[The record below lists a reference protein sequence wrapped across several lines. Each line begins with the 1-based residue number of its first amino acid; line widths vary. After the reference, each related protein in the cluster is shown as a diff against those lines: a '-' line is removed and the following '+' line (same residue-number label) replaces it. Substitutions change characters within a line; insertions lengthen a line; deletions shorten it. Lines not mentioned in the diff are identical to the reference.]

1 MAPNDHT
8 EGRSSELSF
17 EVFFGE
23 RFSLGMLKSIVLLL
37 GDLRISF
44 ERIYDLWLPGAQ
56 IVFFHNKITFR
67 SDLGGVDEKSQRGYP
82 VLNCALLKGSSEP

>member
-1 MAPNDHT
+1 MLNDHA

-17 EVFFGE
+17 EVFFG
-23 RFSLGMLKSIVLLL
+23 RKFSLGMLKSVTPLL

-44 ERIYDLWLPGAQ
+44 ERINDLWLPSAR
-56 IVFFHNKITFR
+56 IVFLPNKIAFR

-82 VLNCALLKGSSEP
+82 VLSYALPKGS

>member
-23 RFSLGMLKSIVLLL
+23 KFSLGMFKSIALLL

-44 ERIYDLWLPGAQ
+44 ERINDLWLPSAQ
-56 IVFFHNKITFR
+56 IVFLPNKITFR
-67 SDLGGVDEKSQRGYP
+67 SGLGGVDEKSQRGYLA
-82 VLNCALLKGSSEP
+82 LNYAL